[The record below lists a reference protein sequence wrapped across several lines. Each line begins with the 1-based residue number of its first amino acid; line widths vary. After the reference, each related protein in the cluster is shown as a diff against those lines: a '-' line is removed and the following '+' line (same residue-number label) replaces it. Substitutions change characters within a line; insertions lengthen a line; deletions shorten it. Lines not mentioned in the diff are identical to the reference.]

1 LTEPAKAKIYCS
13 ILSQSFIQE
22 RYEGQKKNDQFT
34 NEYKEYKAKEA
45 QIEKMNAEK
54 TEFEIGEKG
63 RVEWNNL
70 NLLTLAYEIQQY
82 GKGNSKLSL
91 PQIKAVVRKFKKA
104 NFEAL
109 ELVDK
114 ALQDE

>member
-1 LTEPAKAKIYCS
+1 
-13 ILSQSFIQE
+13 
-22 RYEGQKKNDQFT
+22 
-34 NEYKEYKAKEA
+34 
-45 QIEKMNAEK
+45 MNAEK